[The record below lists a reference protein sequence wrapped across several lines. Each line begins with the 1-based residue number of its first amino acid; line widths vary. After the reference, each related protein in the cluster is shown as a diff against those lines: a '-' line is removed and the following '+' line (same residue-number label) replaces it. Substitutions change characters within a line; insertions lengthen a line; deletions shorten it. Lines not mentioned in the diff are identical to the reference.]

1 MKKTIATISLAMV
14 MGCGLALVHADDN
27 MSNNTSDTHTAT
39 TGDTGSVQQPGTV
52 AGQNDT
58 TNTTGS
64 DTMTAPDT
72 SKSMDTTSKTTTAQ
86 KSKSCTDDSG
96 KILYKGQTGY
106 KKCMKNMKEQMG
118 GTADQST
125 TTSETHKHM
134 DTSNPSDMG
143 STPSHDTSGNSG
155 SNATQ

>member
-27 MSNNTSDTHTAT
+27 MSNTTSDTHTTT

-52 AGQNDT
+52 AGSNDT
-58 TNTTGS
+58 TTGS
-64 DTMTAPDT
+64 NDTMTAPDT
-72 SKSMDTTSKTTTAQ
+72 SKSMDTTTKSTTTAS

-96 KILYKGQTGY
+96 KVLYKGQTGY

-125 TTSETHKHM
+125 TTETHKHT
-134 DTSNPSDMG
+134 DSANPSDMG
-143 STPSHDTSGNSG
+143 STPSHDTSG